1 MTVTPATYPR
11 RVTIVAP
18 ETRVDVALPPQAS
31 IGEVTLQV
39 VDLIGEDQLDP
50 TGTAGGWLLNRLGE
64 APLETGRSV
73 ASTDVHDGDI
83 LHLSPR
89 SMQLPPALFDDV
101 VDAIAEASLRRPDR
115 WETSTTRRACLIVG
129 GGLAL
134 VALFALGRAGLQPAV
149 AVAIDTLT
157 VLAALAAGAGLSRAA
172 GDAGAALA
180 VTLSAVPYAAWAGG
194 TVGSSGELDGI
205 FTAPTVLLAGAG
217 VTATCALAAIGVGRY
232 YEVFGAVG
240 IVGLTATLAAVAAL
254 TWDASGTSVAGV
266 VAAVAM
272 LMFPALPMLSV
283 RLARLPLPVVPVD
296 MSEFRKDE
304 MPIVAADIV
313 GQARRGDR
321 VLTWILTTIA
331 VVVSGCNALLL
342 TGDRWSGVLAAVLS
356 AILVLRARR
365 FLGRAQRLVLL
376 VPGLLGLLA
385 SVAVWMTSAS
395 LVWRLL
401 AVFVLIGLAA
411 SLIGYSLRLPRRG
424 ARPYAARAVEVVE
437 FVGLAAILP
446 IVGAVLGLYA
456 RLRGLAG

>member
-1 MTVTPATYPR
+1 MTASPATYPR

-39 VDLIGEDQLDP
+39 VDLIGEEQLDP
-50 TGTAGGWLLNRLGE
+50 TGSAGGWLLSRVGE
-64 APLETGRSV
+64 TPLEPGRSV

-89 SMQLPPALFDDV
+89 STQLPPALFDDV

-115 WETSTTRRACLIVG
+115 WDTATTRRACLVVG

-134 VALFALGRAGLQPAV
+134 AALFALARSGLQPAV
-149 AVAIDTLT
+149 AVAIDTIT

-172 GDAGAALA
+172 GDAGAGLA

-194 TVGSSGELDGI
+194 TVGASGELSEI
-205 FTAPTVLLAGAG
+205 FAAPTVLLAGAA

-232 YEVFGAVG
+232 YEVFGAFG
-240 IVGLTATLAAVAAL
+240 AVGLTATIGAATSLV
-254 TWDASGTSVAGV
+254 WGASGTSVAGIV
-266 VAAVAM
+266 GALAM

-296 MSEFRKDE
+296 MGEFRKDE

-321 VLTWILTTIA
+321 VLTWILTAI
-331 VVVSGCNALLL
+331 VMVVSACSALLL
-342 TGDRWSGVLAAVLS
+342 TSDRWPGILAAVLS

-376 VPGLLGLLA
+376 VPGLFGLLA
-385 SVAVWMTSAS
+385 AGAVWMTTAS
-395 LVWRLL
+395 LPWRLV
-401 AVFVLIGLAA
+401 AVAVMVVVAT
-411 SLIGYSLRLPRRG
+411 SLVGYSLRLPRRG
-424 ARPYAARAVEVVE
+424 ARPYAARTVDVVE
-437 FVGLAAILP
+437 FIGLAAILP
-446 IVGAVLGLYA
+446 IVGAVLGLYS